1 MTTNELR
8 QIFQAPYSRQKWS
21 HILHFL
27 SESKN
32 LLRLRLDPIKIP
44 FDSNEA
50 DRLISSFYELG
61 TLKTS
66 DDEEF
71 PIFEVLLNDKVQIGH
86 NKVTVNNFVKKYIIK
101 DSIRGALV
109 TFSYENS
116 NRKEWRFSFI
126 SKNTSSDFFTEVE
139 SQETQ
144 PKKYTYVF
152 GTEESH
158 TTAIQRFFS
167 LYQSNFE
174 VKDFFEA
181 FEVEALN
188 KEFFD
193 GYKNIYEDF
202 VEYITGKR
210 FVKEKGKW
218 VEKEK
223 HLPDPQYCFPFKED
237 DKYVRD
243 YVKKLLGRLVFLHF
257 LQKKGWLNNDI
268 NYLKNLFEKSDKTTF
283 LEEVL
288 KPLFF
293 GVLNTKLQERK
304 ALFES
309 EGWNLSLLEEWKQ
322 IPYLN
327 GGLFEKDTIDQEI
340 ICFSKDLFENTFHF
354 FSEYNFT
361 IDENDPED
369 TQIGIDPEM
378 LGKIFENLL
387 EDNKDKGAFYTPKE
401 IVQYMC
407 RESLIAYLTGKYEDE
422 ETNIR
427 TLVEQYT
434 SPWNDATSKAVLEC
448 LKEIKICDP
457 AIGSGA
463 FPMGMLNELYKCR
476 LALGEEKSVKIK
488 KDIIQNNIYGVD
500 IEKGAVDI
508 ARLRFWLALVVDE
521 TIPDPLPNLDFKI
534 MQGNSLLESYQGI
547 DLSALDKGDIIKN
560 PNDKDSIDY
569 GNNFKTSHQQPL
581 FNKTQKE
588 QIQQLISDYF
598 TLTEDKNLKRKEIN
612 DLIEEKIR
620 AKIYKEKL
628 EVRGSIDYFFDK
640 YNLTSEEDLEDKLQ
654 KGILTSKGTEY
665 KAYIANKRRL
675 SELNIIENELI
686 SFQTKIE
693 RPYFLWHTYFK
704 DVFDK
709 GGFDIVI
716 GNPPYVSTK
725 GVSEDIKS
733 FLEVDF
739 GFADDLYNHFFFKG
753 NDILKDKG
761 VLTFIT
767 PKTFWTTQTKR
778 NLRDLLLSQHLEYI
792 FDTANPFESAMVDT
806 CITSFSKIASKNEK
820 MVFLDGS
827 KDLQAPLRYEVA
839 QSIFID
845 TQNSV
850 IFKPTEYNMKI
861 HSLYGKKVKELYEQ
875 WWDKISTSK
884 NITKYSQELEVYR
897 KSLKPGDIAL
907 LGCLTEGG
915 QGLATANNGK
925 YIAVRKST
933 KWAKNILESR
943 PKKLLEVVKR
953 YNTDLKI
960 TNEEEAKAFLATLS
974 EIEIATLFDELKEK
988 FGRDIFG
995 QGYIYRLIEDDE
1007 IADVETLTQEE
1018 KEKGI
1023 DSSKKFYVPYDK
1035 GDKDGNRWYLETPFA
1050 IAWSK
1055 ENVGYLKTDPKAR
1068 YQGYQFY
1075 FREGFCWSAINGTRS
1090 SNELKFRFKEKSVT
1104 DVQGMSL
1111 HSNSISSKYIVSICN
1126 SDFVSRYTESFVNST
1141 VIFQINDARQIPI
1154 IIPDSETLE
1163 TFEKLFNS
1171 AIEIKKATSL
1181 ETISLKETERKLS
1194 EIQEKLDTI
1203 VNELYGI

>member
-8 QIFQAPYSRQKWS
+8 QVFQAPYSRQKWS

-32 LLRLRLDPIKIP
+32 LLQLRLEPIKIP

-50 DRLISSFYELG
+50 NRLISSFYELG
-61 TLKTS
+61 ILKTS

-86 NKVTVNNFVKKYIIK
+86 NKVSVNNFVKKYIIK
-101 DSIRGALV
+101 DAIRGALV

-126 SKNTSSDFFTEVE
+126 SKNTSSDFFAEVE
-139 SQETQ
+139 SQETH

-223 HLPDPQYCFPFKED
+223 HSPDPQYHFTFKED

-268 NYLKNLFEKSDKTTF
+268 NYLKNLFEKSNKKTF
-283 LEEVL
+283 LEDVL

-293 GVLNTKLQERK
+293 GVLNTKPQERET
-304 ALFES
+304 LFES

-340 ICFSKDLFENTFHF
+340 ICFSKELFENTFQF

-369 TQIGIDPEM
+369 TQVGIDPEM

-407 RESLIAYLTGKYEDE
+407 RESLIAYLVEKHKDE

-427 TLVEQYT
+427 TLVEQHT

-521 TIPDPLPNLDFKI
+521 VIPEPLPNLDFRI
-534 MQGNSLLESYQGI
+534 MQGNSLLESYGGV
-547 DLSALDKGDIIKN
+547 DLSK
-560 PNDKDSIDY
+560 
-569 GNNFKTSHQQPL
+569 
-581 FNKTQKE
+581 
-588 QIQQLISDYF
+588 
-598 TLTEDKNLKRKEIN
+598 LTEIKSEKGAGVQITIFDEMLDIHRNNLSNLIN
-612 DLIEEKIR
+612 IYFNCTNIEEKIALR
-620 AKIYKEKL
+620 QE
-628 EVRGSIDYFFDK
+628 IDKNIRQQIIDQHFKVDLSNINLSANPYF
-640 YNLTSEEDLEDKLQ
+640 
-654 KGILTSKGTEY
+654 
-665 KAYIANKRRL
+665 
-675 SELNIIENELI
+675 
-686 SFQTKIE
+686 
-693 RPYFLWHTYFK
+693 FLWHTYFA
-704 DVFDK
+704 DVFK
-709 GGFDIVI
+709 GANNLDNSGFDIVI
-716 GNPPYVSTK
+716 GNPPYIDSETMVKNGQEAIRNTLSVEYDFCKGNWDIYIAFFEKAFNLLNKKGILAYITPDKWTSKPFGYELRKGLFQNFYRITECGRNIFESANVDAIITFITK
-725 GVSEDIKS
+725 SLKKEVLIDIFTPKNIINFSIISKKITKKPYSLDWLFSKNINIINKIDSCIKVFSNYWICENACATSDAYKIKS
-733 FLEVDF
+733 YISDTKYDSSRLKIINTGTIGRFISKWGEKTMT
-739 GFADDLYNHFFFKG
+739 Y
-753 NDILKDKG
+753 LKDKYQ
-761 VLTFIT
+761 T
-767 PKTFWTTQTKR
+767 PTVNKEEFCL
-778 NLRDLLLSQHLEYI
+778 N
-792 FDTANPFESAMVDT
+792 F
-806 CITSFSKIASKNEK
+806 KN
-820 MVFLDGS
+820 S
-827 KDLQAPLRYEVA
+827 
-839 QSIFID
+839 
-845 TQNSV
+845 
-850 IFKPTEYNMKI
+850 
-861 HSLYGKKVKELYEQ
+861 YG
-875 WWDKISTSK
+875 I
-884 NITKYSQELEVYR
+884 
-897 KSLKPGDIAL
+897 KS
-907 LGCLTEGG
+907 C
-915 QGLATANNGK
+915 
-925 YIAVRKST
+925 
-933 KWAKNILESR
+933 R
-943 PKKLLEVVKR
+943 PKIIIKGLTLL
-953 YNTDLKI
+953 DACI
-960 TNEEEAKAFLATLS
+960 
-974 EIEIATLFDELKEK
+974 DKE
-988 FGRDIFG
+988 G
-995 QGYIYRLIEDDE
+995 
-1007 IADVETLTQEE
+1007 
-1018 KEKGI
+1018 
-1023 DSSKKFYVPYDK
+1023 
-1035 GDKDGNRWYLETPFA
+1035 
-1050 IAWSK
+1050 
-1055 ENVGYLKTDPKAR
+1055 
-1068 YQGYQFY
+1068 
-1075 FREGFCWSAINGTRS
+1075 
-1090 SNELKFRFKEKSVT
+1090 
-1104 DVQGMSL
+1104 
-1111 HSNSISSKYIVSICN
+1111 
-1126 SDFVSRYTESFVNST
+1126 
-1141 VIFQINDARQIPI
+1141 I
-1154 IIPDSETLE
+1154 IIPGKSTLVITSDIAKE
-1163 TFEKLFNS
+1163 LFFPLALVNSKFSIFYITEKYRGSSYNQGINFNPEMINNLPIPS
-1171 AIEIKKATSL
+1171 IKKDILSPFITL
-1181 ETISLKETERKLS
+1181 VTQILKAK
-1194 EIQEKLDTI
+1194 EKDSNFDTI
-1203 VNELYGI
+1203 DLENQIDILVYKLYDLTYEEVKVIDPNIESIISKEEYETKK

>member
-8 QIFQAPYSRQKWS
+8 QVFQAPYSRQKWS

-32 LLRLRLDPIKIP
+32 LLRLRLEPIKIP

-223 HLPDPQYCFPFKED
+223 HLPDPQYHFSFKED

-268 NYLKNLFEKSDKTTF
+268 NYLKNLFEKSNKKTF
-283 LEEVL
+283 LEDVL

-293 GVLNTKLQERK
+293 GVLNTKPQERK

-340 ICFSKDLFENTFHF
+340 ICFSKELFENTFQF

-369 TQIGIDPEM
+369 TQVGIDPEM

-407 RESLIAYLTGKYEDE
+407 RESLIAYLIEKHKDE

-427 TLVEQYT
+427 TLVEQHT
-434 SPWNDATSKAVLEC
+434 SLWSDATSKLVLES

-521 TIPDPLPNLDFKI
+521 LIPEPLPNLDFKI
-534 MQGNSLLESYQGI
+534 MQGNSLLESYEGV
-547 DLSALDKGDIIKN
+547 DLSK
-560 PNDKDSIDY
+560 
-569 GNNFKTSHQQPL
+569 
-581 FNKTQKE
+581 
-588 QIQQLISDYF
+588 
-598 TLTEDKNLKRKEIN
+598 LTEIKSEKGAGVQITIFDEMLDIHRNNLSNLIN
-612 DLIEEKIR
+612 IYFNCTNIEEKIALR
-620 AKIYKEKL
+620 QEIDKNIRQQITDQHFKIDL
-628 EVRGSIDYFFDK
+628 SNINLSANPYF
-640 YNLTSEEDLEDKLQ
+640 
-654 KGILTSKGTEY
+654 
-665 KAYIANKRRL
+665 
-675 SELNIIENELI
+675 
-686 SFQTKIE
+686 
-693 RPYFLWHTYFK
+693 FLWHTYFA
-704 DVFDK
+704 DVFK
-709 GGFDIVI
+709 GANNLDNSGFDIVI
-716 GNPPYVSTK
+716 GNPPYIDSETMVKNGQEAIRNTLSVEYDFCKGNWDIYIAFFEKAFNLLNKKGILAYITPDKWTSKPFGYELRKGLFQNFYRITECGRNIFESANVDAIITFITK
-725 GVSEDIKS
+725 SLKKEVLIDIFAPKNVINLSIISKKIIKEPYSLDWLFSKNINIINKIDSCIKVFSNYWICENACATSDAYKIKS
-733 FLEVDF
+733 YISDTKYDSSRLKIINTGTIGRFISKWGEKTMT
-739 GFADDLYNHFFFKG
+739 Y
-753 NDILKDKG
+753 LKDKYQ
-761 VLTFIT
+761 T
-767 PKTFWTTQTKR
+767 PTVNKEEFCL
-778 NLRDLLLSQHLEYI
+778 N
-792 FDTANPFESAMVDT
+792 F
-806 CITSFSKIASKNEK
+806 KN
-820 MVFLDGS
+820 S
-827 KDLQAPLRYEVA
+827 
-839 QSIFID
+839 
-845 TQNSV
+845 
-850 IFKPTEYNMKI
+850 
-861 HSLYGKKVKELYEQ
+861 YG
-875 WWDKISTSK
+875 I
-884 NITKYSQELEVYR
+884 
-897 KSLKPGDIAL
+897 KS
-907 LGCLTEGG
+907 C
-915 QGLATANNGK
+915 
-925 YIAVRKST
+925 
-933 KWAKNILESR
+933 R
-943 PKKLLEVVKR
+943 PKIIIKGLTLL
-953 YNTDLKI
+953 DACI
-960 TNEEEAKAFLATLS
+960 
-974 EIEIATLFDELKEK
+974 DKE
-988 FGRDIFG
+988 G
-995 QGYIYRLIEDDE
+995 
-1007 IADVETLTQEE
+1007 
-1018 KEKGI
+1018 
-1023 DSSKKFYVPYDK
+1023 
-1035 GDKDGNRWYLETPFA
+1035 
-1050 IAWSK
+1050 
-1055 ENVGYLKTDPKAR
+1055 
-1068 YQGYQFY
+1068 
-1075 FREGFCWSAINGTRS
+1075 
-1090 SNELKFRFKEKSVT
+1090 
-1104 DVQGMSL
+1104 
-1111 HSNSISSKYIVSICN
+1111 
-1126 SDFVSRYTESFVNST
+1126 
-1141 VIFQINDARQIPI
+1141 I
-1154 IIPDSETLE
+1154 IIPGKSTLVITSDIAKELFFPLALVNSKFSIFYITEKYRGSSYNQGINFNPEMINNLPIPSIKKDILSPFITLVTQILKAKEKDSNFDTIDLE
-1163 TFEKLFNS
+1163 NQIDILVYKLYDLTYEEVKVIDPNIES
-1171 AIEIKKATSL
+1171 IISKEEYEIKDKQS
-1181 ETISLKETERKLS
+1181 
-1194 EIQEKLDTI
+1194 
-1203 VNELYGI
+1203 

>member
-86 NKVTVNNFVKKYIIK
+86 NKVMVNNFVKKYIIK

-521 TIPDPLPNLDFKI
+521 LIPEPLPNLDFKI
-534 MQGNSLLESYQGI
+534 MQGNSLLESYEGV
-547 DLSALDKGDIIKN
+547 DLSK
-560 PNDKDSIDY
+560 
-569 GNNFKTSHQQPL
+569 
-581 FNKTQKE
+581 
-588 QIQQLISDYF
+588 
-598 TLTEDKNLKRKEIN
+598 LTEIKSEKGAGVQITIFDEMLDIHRNNLSNLIN
-612 DLIEEKIR
+612 IYFNCTNIEEKIALR
-620 AKIYKEKL
+620 QEIDKNIRQQITDQHFKIDL
-628 EVRGSIDYFFDK
+628 SNINLSANPYF
-640 YNLTSEEDLEDKLQ
+640 
-654 KGILTSKGTEY
+654 
-665 KAYIANKRRL
+665 
-675 SELNIIENELI
+675 
-686 SFQTKIE
+686 
-693 RPYFLWHTYFK
+693 FLWHTYFA
-704 DVFDK
+704 DVFK
-709 GGFDIVI
+709 GANNLDNSGFDIVI
-716 GNPPYVSTK
+716 GNPPYGAKLSQEDKKILKRKYISAQTIKGIQKGSLDTYTLFIELGYNLLKKNGNLSFIVPLSITASDSVSGLHKLLVENCNTIK
-725 GVSEDIKS
+725 ISSYGDRPKRVFESAEQQVSIIS
-733 FLEVDF
+733 FL
-739 GFADDLYNHFFFKG
+739 K
-753 NDILKDKG
+753 
-761 VLTFIT
+761 
-767 PKTFWTTQTKR
+767 TQTKAKEILMTGINKR
-778 NLRDLLLSQHLEYI
+778 YSDESLWVLLDNLTFSNVAGLLTYGKIPKIGNNIEKSILGKLLKQTYSLSNLKEENGMPIYYRKAGGRYYKIITKDATGSSAEGYIKVKSKYIDLVGAILSSSLFYWFWLIHS
-792 FDTANPFESAMVDT
+792 DWH
-806 CITSFSKIASKNEK
+806 
-820 MVFLDGS
+820 
-827 KDLQAPLRYEVA
+827 
-839 QSIFID
+839 
-845 TQNSV
+845 
-850 IFKPTEYNMKI
+850 NMKTSEI
-861 HSLYGKKVKELYEQ
+861 ENFPIPYENLN
-875 WWDKISTSK
+875 D
-884 NITKYSQELEVYR
+884 
-897 KSLKPGDIAL
+897 
-907 LGCLTEGG
+907 
-915 QGLATANNGK
+915 
-925 YIAVRKST
+925 
-933 KWAKNILESR
+933 NIL
-943 PKKLLEVVKR
+943 KQFYLL
-953 YNTDLKI
+953 YNDYLTDLKANTKI
-960 TNEEEAKAFLATLS
+960 TITGLS
-974 EIEIATLFDELKEK
+974 
-988 FGRDIFG
+988 IFTA
-995 QGYIYRLIEDDE
+995 RKSKHLIDKIDDL
-1007 IADVETLTQEE
+1007 ICPLYGLTQEE
-1018 KEKGI
+1018 TNFIKNYEI
-1023 DSSKKFYVPYDK
+1023 KF
-1035 GDKDGNRWYLETPFA
+1035 
-1050 IAWSK
+1050 
-1055 ENVGYLKTDPKAR
+1055 
-1068 YQGYQFY
+1068 
-1075 FREGFCWSAINGTRS
+1075 RS
-1090 SNELKFRFKEKSVT
+1090 SDNE
-1104 DVQGMSL
+1104 
-1111 HSNSISSKYIVSICN
+1111 
-1126 SDFVSRYTESFVNST
+1126 
-1141 VIFQINDARQIPI
+1141 
-1154 IIPDSETLE
+1154 
-1163 TFEKLFNS
+1163 
-1171 AIEIKKATSL
+1171 
-1181 ETISLKETERKLS
+1181 
-1194 EIQEKLDTI
+1194 
-1203 VNELYGI
+1203 

>member
-86 NKVTVNNFVKKYIIK
+86 NKVMVNNFVKKYIIK

-521 TIPDPLPNLDFKI
+521 LIPEPLPNLDFKI
-534 MQGNSLLESYQGI
+534 MQGNSLLESYEGV
-547 DLSALDKGDIIKN
+547 DLSK
-560 PNDKDSIDY
+560 
-569 GNNFKTSHQQPL
+569 
-581 FNKTQKE
+581 
-588 QIQQLISDYF
+588 
-598 TLTEDKNLKRKEIN
+598 LTEIKSEKGAGVQITIFDEMLDIHRNNLSNLIN
-612 DLIEEKIR
+612 IYFNCTNIEEKIALR
-620 AKIYKEKL
+620 QEIDKNIRQQITDQHFKIDL
-628 EVRGSIDYFFDK
+628 SNINLSANPYF
-640 YNLTSEEDLEDKLQ
+640 
-654 KGILTSKGTEY
+654 
-665 KAYIANKRRL
+665 
-675 SELNIIENELI
+675 
-686 SFQTKIE
+686 
-693 RPYFLWHTYFK
+693 FLWHTYFA
-704 DVFDK
+704 DVFK
-709 GGFDIVI
+709 GANNLDNSGFDIVI
-716 GNPPYVSTK
+716 GNPPYIDSETMVKNGQEAIRNTLSVEYDFCKGNWDIYIAFFEKAFNLLNKKGILAYITPDKWTSKPFGYELRKGLFQNFYRITECGRNIFESANVDAIITFITK
-725 GVSEDIKS
+725 SLKKEVLIDIFAPKNVINLSIISKKIIKEPYSLDWLFSKNINIINKIDSCIKVFSNYWICENACATSDAYKIKS
-733 FLEVDF
+733 YISDTKYDSSRLKIINTGTIGRFISKWGEKTMT
-739 GFADDLYNHFFFKG
+739 Y
-753 NDILKDKG
+753 LKDKYQ
-761 VLTFIT
+761 T
-767 PKTFWTTQTKR
+767 PTVNKEEFCL
-778 NLRDLLLSQHLEYI
+778 N
-792 FDTANPFESAMVDT
+792 F
-806 CITSFSKIASKNEK
+806 KN
-820 MVFLDGS
+820 S
-827 KDLQAPLRYEVA
+827 
-839 QSIFID
+839 
-845 TQNSV
+845 
-850 IFKPTEYNMKI
+850 
-861 HSLYGKKVKELYEQ
+861 YG
-875 WWDKISTSK
+875 I
-884 NITKYSQELEVYR
+884 
-897 KSLKPGDIAL
+897 KS
-907 LGCLTEGG
+907 C
-915 QGLATANNGK
+915 
-925 YIAVRKST
+925 
-933 KWAKNILESR
+933 R
-943 PKKLLEVVKR
+943 PKIIIKGLTLL
-953 YNTDLKI
+953 DACI
-960 TNEEEAKAFLATLS
+960 
-974 EIEIATLFDELKEK
+974 DKE
-988 FGRDIFG
+988 G
-995 QGYIYRLIEDDE
+995 
-1007 IADVETLTQEE
+1007 
-1018 KEKGI
+1018 
-1023 DSSKKFYVPYDK
+1023 
-1035 GDKDGNRWYLETPFA
+1035 
-1050 IAWSK
+1050 
-1055 ENVGYLKTDPKAR
+1055 
-1068 YQGYQFY
+1068 
-1075 FREGFCWSAINGTRS
+1075 
-1090 SNELKFRFKEKSVT
+1090 
-1104 DVQGMSL
+1104 
-1111 HSNSISSKYIVSICN
+1111 
-1126 SDFVSRYTESFVNST
+1126 
-1141 VIFQINDARQIPI
+1141 I
-1154 IIPDSETLE
+1154 IIPGKSTLVITSDIAKELFFPLALVNSKFSIFYITEKYRGSSYNQGINFNPEMINNLPIPSIKKDILSPFITLVTQILKAKEKDSNFDTIDLE
-1163 TFEKLFNS
+1163 NQIDILVYKLYDLTYEEVKVIDPNIES
-1171 AIEIKKATSL
+1171 IISKEEYEIKDKQS
-1181 ETISLKETERKLS
+1181 
-1194 EIQEKLDTI
+1194 
-1203 VNELYGI
+1203 